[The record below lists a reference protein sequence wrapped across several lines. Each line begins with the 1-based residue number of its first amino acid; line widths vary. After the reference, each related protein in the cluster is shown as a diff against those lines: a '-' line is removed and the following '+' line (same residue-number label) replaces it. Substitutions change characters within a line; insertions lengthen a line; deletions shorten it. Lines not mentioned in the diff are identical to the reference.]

1 MTEPAVSVVV
11 PAHNAEQALGR
22 LLPALTRQT
31 LGSERFE
38 VVVADDASR
47 DGTARVAAAEGARV
61 VSLPRRRGSYAARNL
76 GLATTTG
83 DVIAFIDA
91 DCVPAADWLEHGLAD
106 LELLAADVLGG
117 RIDPGPRSTRR
128 VTELVDLARCL
139 DQERCVRD
147 AGYAATANV
156 FVRRHVFEAV
166 GSFNDRLISG
176 GDVEFSLRAT
186 AAGYRVAYS
195 GRATV
200 IHPPRTRPSQ
210 LVRKGFR
217 TGFGSG
223 QWEHVAAGPLNAH
236 RAPWRSRTAL
246 RPERGVLRDTR
257 AASAGAMTRGRAAH
271 ADLAHYVLLQLPRLA
286 GSFAASVRRGRAF
299 RP

>member
-11 PAHNAEQALGR
+11 PAHNAEQALGQ
-22 LLPALTRQT
+22 LLPALMRQT
-31 LGSERFE
+31 VGSARFV

-47 DGTARVAAAEGARV
+47 DGTARVAAAEGALV

-76 GLATTTG
+76 GVATTTTA
-83 DVIAFIDA
+83 VVAFIDA
-91 DCVPAADWLEHGLAD
+91 DCIPAADWLEQGLAE
-106 LELLAADVLGG
+106 LETLAADVLGG
-117 RIDPGPRSTRR
+117 RVDPGPASTRG
-128 VTELVDLARCL
+128 VAELVDLARCL

-156 FVRRHVFEAV
+156 FVRRRVFDAI
-166 GSFNDRLISG
+166 GPFNDRLISG

-195 GRATV
+195 GRARV
-200 IHPPRTRPSQ
+200 VHPPRTRPWQ

-223 QWEHVAAGPLNAH
+223 QWEHVATGPLNAH
-236 RAPWRSRTAL
+236 RAPWRSRSAL
-246 RPERGVLRDTR
+246 RPERGVLRGTR
-257 AASAGAMTRGRAAH
+257 AASAGAMTRGRGAQ
-271 ADLAHYVLLQLPRLA
+271 ADLAHYALLQLPRLA

-299 RP
+299 RL